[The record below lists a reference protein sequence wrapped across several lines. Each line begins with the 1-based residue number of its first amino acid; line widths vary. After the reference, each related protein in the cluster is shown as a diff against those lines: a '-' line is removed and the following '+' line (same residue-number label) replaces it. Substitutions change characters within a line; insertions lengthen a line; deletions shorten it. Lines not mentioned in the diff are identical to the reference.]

1 MYFIFRNP
9 EISGIYTIFTPIGAG
24 KCAEAEKSHI
34 KPMEKAVPE
43 KTGLPFFH
51 WREHLGEIIFSQAS
65 MLLLWNI
72 T

>member
-9 EISGIYTIFTPIGAG
+9 EIPGIYTIFTPIGAG

-43 KTGLPFFH
+43 KTGLPFF
-51 WREHLGEIIFSQAS
+51 IDA
-65 MLLLWNI
+65 NN
-72 T
+72 